1 MKRKILIKSNKLISI
16 LLSLLGIGGTFNFSS
31 CDDGTQQVEYGT
43 PSATFK
49 IFGKVTSEDGEQI
62 PYIKVKAAMHHYDSS
77 YTNEAGEYTLVL
89 NSFPSDQDFHMEY
102 ADVDGPLNGSY
113 QTKDTTVSFVNPQ
126 FENGDGSWYSG
137 EASKKVDIQL
147 REDD

>member
-1 MKRKILIKSNKLISI
+1 MKRTILKKYNSLISL
-16 LLSLLGIGGTFNFSS
+16 LLSLLGIGGTFNFTS
-31 CDDGTQQVEYGT
+31 CDGTGQVEYGT

-49 IFGKVTSEDGEQI
+49 IYGKITSEEGEQI
-62 PYIKVKAAMHHYDSS
+62 PYIKVKAALNPYDSS
-77 YTNEAGEYTLVL
+77 YSNEAGEYTLIL
-89 NSFPSDQDFHMEY
+89 NSFSSDQDFYMEY
-102 ADVDGPLNGSY
+102 TDVDGPANGSY

-147 REDD
+147 EEEK

>member
-1 MKRKILIKSNKLISI
+1 MKRQILKKYNRLISL
-16 LLSLLGIGGTFNFSS
+16 LLSLLGIGGTFTFIS
-31 CDDGTQQVEYGT
+31 CDGTGQVEYGT

-49 IFGKVTSEDGEQI
+49 IFGKVTSEDGDQI
-62 PYIKVKAAMHHYDSS
+62 PYIKVKAAMHNYDSS

-89 NSFPSDQDFHMEY
+89 GSFPSDQDFYMEY
-102 ADVDGPLNGSY
+102 SDVDGPSNGLY
-113 QTKDTTVSFVNPQ
+113 QTKDSTVSFVNPQ

-147 REDD
+147 KEDN

>member
-1 MKRKILIKSNKLISI
+1 MKRKILIKSNQLISL
-16 LLSLLGIGGTFNFSS
+16 LLSLLGIGGTFSFSS
-31 CDDGTQQVEYGT
+31 CDGTKQVEYGT

-49 IFGKVTSEDGEQI
+49 IHGKVTSEDGDQI

-89 NSFPSDQDFHMEY
+89 GSFPSDQDFYMEY
-102 ADVDGPLNGSY
+102 SDVDGPSNGSF
-113 QTKDTTVSFVNPQ
+113 QTKDSTVSFVNPQ

-147 REDD
+147 EENK